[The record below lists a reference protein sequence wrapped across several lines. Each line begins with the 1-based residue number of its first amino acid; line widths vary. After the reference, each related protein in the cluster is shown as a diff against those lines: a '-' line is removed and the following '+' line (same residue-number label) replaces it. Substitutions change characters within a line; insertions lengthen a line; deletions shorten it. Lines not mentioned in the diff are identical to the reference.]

1 MKRTINATA
10 NKGVKAG
17 MKEAGKA
24 FAYYGKNTAYYYKPY
39 FKGLLKDT
47 ATSGLIAFASSDYMK

>member
-1 MKRTINATA
+1 
-10 NKGVKAG
+10 

-47 ATSGLIAFASSDYMK
+47 ATSGLIAFASSDYMKYQYQYWARRYL